1 MRRSLGLAAVV
12 MSTIAAASCG
22 NDNTTATTPSTPT
35 PTAGTSTFTATLAPG
50 GTAMQQFTA
59 STTGTVSVTLS
70 TTDPPATPLGLGV
83 GIPGAALGGCDLTKT
98 VQAVPGGTAQLTTTV
113 EGGSYCA
120 GAFDI
125 GTVGRNGVLV
135 TVSVAHP

>member
-1 MRRSLGLAAVV
+1 MRRSLGLAIVV
-12 MSTIAAASCG
+12 LSTLAAAGCG
-22 NDNTTATTPSTPT
+22 SDDTTATTPSSTA

-50 GTAMQQFTA
+50 GTAMSQFTA

-70 TTDPPATPLGLGV
+70 ATNPASTPLGLGI
-83 GIPGAALGGCDLTKT
+83 GIPGVNLGGCDLTKT
-98 VQAVPGGTAQLTTTV
+98 VQALPGATAQLTTTV